1 MNPIELL
8 LLKQL
13 SLTNYLVL
21 FVINGI
27 KDTFNNKYI
36 EELVQG
42 NNGIKVYEKFD
53 IKFLKKISLLL
64 LNQ

>member
-42 NNGIKVYEKFD
+42 NNGIRVYEKSD
-53 IKFLKKISLLL
+53 LKFLKKISLLL

>member
-1 MNPIELL
+1 MNPNELL

-13 SLTNYLVL
+13 SLTNYLAL

-27 KDTFNNKYI
+27 KDTFNKKYI

-42 NNGIKVYEKFD
+42 NNGIRVYEKSN
-53 IKFLKKISLLL
+53 IKFP
-64 LNQ
+64 